1 MAIEP
6 SLLVITALG
15 LAGYLTG
22 LGKSGF
28 GGMGLLALWLVA
40 EVFPAREST
49 GIILP
54 ILILADIFS
63 VWWFRQHTVWRHV
76 WGLLPPA
83 VLGVIL
89 GWWLMPQIPAEGFRR
104 LIGAIILLM
113 TGLMILNRAWPA
125 FRNLTLQHPG
135 LLWPTGLLAGVTTM
149 LANAAGPIATLY
161 LLACR
166 LPKLEFV
173 GTAAVFFF
181 AINLIK
187 VPFSASLGL
196 ITWSTL
202 LWSLSTLP
210 LIYLGIQS
218 GRWLLHRISQNL
230 FEALLLLF
238 TLAGGLRLV
247 W

>member
-6 SLLVITALG
+6 GPLGILSLA

-28 GGMGLLALWLVA
+28 GGMGLLALWLLA

-49 GIILP
+49 GLILP

-63 VWWFRQHTVWRHV
+63 VWWFRRHAVWRHV

-83 VLGVIL
+83 CLGVIL
-89 GWWLMPQIPAEGFRR
+89 GWWLMPHIPAADFRR
-104 LIGAIILLM
+104 VIGLIILLM
-113 TGLMILNRAWPA
+113 SGLMILNRAWPA

-135 LLWPTGLLAGVTTM
+135 LQWPTGLLAGFTTM

-166 LPKLEFV
+166 LPKLQFV

-181 AINLIK
+181 LINLFK

-202 LWSLSTLP
+202 AWSLSTLP
-210 LIYLGIQS
+210 LVFAGIQS
-218 GRWLLHRISQNL
+218 GRWLLGKISQQV
-230 FEALLLLF
+230 FEALLLVF
-238 TLAGGLRLV
+238 TVAGGLRLL

>member
-1 MAIEP
+1 
-6 SLLVITALG
+6 
-15 LAGYLTG
+15 
-22 LGKSGF
+22 
-28 GGMGLLALWLVA
+28 
-40 EVFPAREST
+40 
-49 GIILP
+49 
-54 ILILADIFS
+54 
-63 VWWFRQHTVWRHV
+63 
-76 WGLLPPA
+76 
-83 VLGVIL
+83 
-89 GWWLMPQIPAEGFRR
+89 
-104 LIGAIILLM
+104 
-113 TGLMILNRAWPA
+113 
-125 FRNLTLQHPG
+125 
-135 LLWPTGLLAGVTTM
+135 M

-196 ITWSTL
+196 ITWTTL

-210 LIYLGIQS
+210 LVYLGIQS
-218 GRWLLHRISQNL
+218 GRWLLQRISQNL